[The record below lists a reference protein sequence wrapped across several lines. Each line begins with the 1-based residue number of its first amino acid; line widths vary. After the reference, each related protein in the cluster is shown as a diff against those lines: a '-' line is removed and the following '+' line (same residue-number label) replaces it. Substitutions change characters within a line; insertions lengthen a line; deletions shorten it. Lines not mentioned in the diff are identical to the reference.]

1 MGENYAK
8 PDALVDTDWVAA
20 HLNDSSVR
28 IVESDEDVLL
38 YEPAISPAR
47 SVSTGTPN

>member
-8 PDALVDTDWVAA
+8 PDVLVDTDWVAA
-20 HLNDSSVR
+20 ALERPAVR

-47 SVSTGTPN
+47 SAWTGTPN